1 MHRVDQIGVE
11 EFTDSADSA
20 AESNVLALRCLT
32 CLREGRRGSAST
44 KWNVVSDSVNDG
56 RTWWVKTKPGCGT
69 VARRPTSPA
78 TRDSPKGRGRVRIC
92 CGP

>member
-32 CLREGRRGSAST
+32 CLREGRRG
-44 KWNVVSDSVNDG
+44 VGVDEVE
-56 RTWWVKTKPGCGT
+56 C
-69 VARRPTSPA
+69 
-78 TRDSPKGRGRVRIC
+78 RVR
-92 CGP
+92 